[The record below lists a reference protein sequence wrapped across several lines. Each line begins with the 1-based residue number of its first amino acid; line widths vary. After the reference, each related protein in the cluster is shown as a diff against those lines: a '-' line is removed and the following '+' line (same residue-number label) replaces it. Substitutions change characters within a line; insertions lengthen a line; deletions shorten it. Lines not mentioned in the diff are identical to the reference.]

1 MPSDISHANSCE
13 GVFVCIM
20 CISLHWHK
28 LLIEMLISCIFVNLN
43 REKFVRSLS
52 IIPENNRSKKKKKK
66 NPSWIL
72 NVQSNASPLCV
83 YIPRIRAG
91 VY

>member
-1 MPSDISHANSCE
+1 
-13 GVFVCIM
+13 M

-66 NPSWIL
+66 I
-72 NVQSNASPLCV
+72 Q
-83 YIPRIRAG
+83 AG
-91 VY
+91 F